1 MTFTKLVKALILT
14 LTLNLLLN
22 GQIMAQEETTLT
34 VQEHFDAS
42 SPDFVQNS
50 SKFTL
55 QGLDA
60 FFAAGAALTA
70 GANDSQGNLVTRGA
84 IPATSNIII
93 AMVTDPP
100 IKSSEYIADVLKNTK
115 LVPAAYAQGI
125 GFSSLSPIL
134 QIWKAF
140 RNIAYFLLIIVF
152 VAIGIMIM
160 FQSRIDPQTVVTVQL
175 ALPKLVLTAI
185 LITFSYA
192 IAGFVIDLIYLSI
205 YVIISLMA
213 LVGLIN
219 DPQITINAIY
229 GYSIFR
235 IALNFFIFP
244 WGDSASQAAS
254 GGVASIVQGMFSLP
268 DWLGW
273 LTQGL
278 AYFIIAVAILIALF
292 RTLFA
297 LVMAWVSIILAT
309 IFAPIQ
315 LLVNAFPGNNMF
327 GTWLKGLIAHA
338 AVFPAVATMLII
350 GTILVGGDQDKMGV
364 NKATYVSPTGGSGW
378 IPPLVTT
385 GTDQTGTDAVR
396 AIIGLGIIL
405 LLPETVKIIREL
417 LGVKEGFGEMAWNN
431 AKAGASGVN
440 WAGRKL
446 FGASQTEQMGQGGI
460 LRPPGG
466 KVGRRF
472 SIPAWPF

>member
-1 MTFTKLVKALILT
+1 MALRHLLKSLLISLT
-14 LTLNLLLN
+14 LALM
-22 GQIMAQEETTLT
+22 IASPSFAQEETTLT

-70 GANDSQGNLVTRGA
+70 GATDSQGNLVTRGA
-84 IPATSNIII
+84 VPAAGGIII

-100 IKSSEYIADVLKNTK
+100 IKSSEYIADVLKNSN

-140 RNIAYFLLIIVF
+140 RNLAYFLLIIVF
-152 VAIGIMIM
+152 VAIGVMIM

-205 YVIISLMA
+205 YVIISLMD

-235 IALNFFIFP
+235 IALDFFIFP

-254 GGVASIVQGMFSLP
+254 GGIANIVHGMFSLP
-268 DWLGW
+268 DWLGF
-273 LTQGL
+273 LSQGL
-278 AYFIIAVAILIALF
+278 AYFIVAVAILIALF

-309 IFAPIQ
+309 IFAPLQ
-315 LLVNAFPGNNMF
+315 LLANAFPGNNMF
-327 GTWLKGLIAHA
+327 GTWLKSLIAHA

-350 GTILVGGDQDKMGV
+350 GTILVGGDQEKMGI
-364 NKATYVSPTGGSGW
+364 NEAAYVSPTGGSGW
-378 IPPLVTT
+378 IPPLITT

-396 AIIGLGIIL
+396 SIIGLGIIL

-417 LGVKEGFGEMAWNN
+417 LGVKEGFGEMAMANLQRGTGP
-431 AKAGASGVN
+431 AKTGLAIGKNIVQGLGDYGFDDPTSKRY
-440 WAGRKL
+440 WIWRSLTRLGR
-446 FGASQTEQMGQGGI
+446 T
-460 LRPPGG
+460 
-466 KVGRRF
+466 
-472 SIPAWPF
+472 